1 MQITTKTIN
10 DSIGNTEIRY
20 FAVTDDNFDGT
31 ARGYGYKSLQKLKKA
46 YWFYQNKD
54 KIRDKQNKAKKFLD
68 ENPQIKQLLG
78 DYFSEQNYLY
88 ALKDGEEITMESF
101 LMALDKDN
109 LPGII
114 KKLCENKDIWR
125 VILKLIQIKRENH

>member
-10 DSIGNTEIRY
+10 DGIGNTEIRY

-31 ARGYGYKSLQKLKKA
+31 AQGYGYKSLQKLKKA

-54 KIRDKQNKAKKFLD
+54 KIRAKQNKAKKFLD
-68 ENPQIKQLLG
+68 ENLQIKQLLE
-78 DYFSEQNYLY
+78 DYFSEQNYFY
-88 ALKDGEEITMESF
+88 ALKDGKELTMESF

-109 LPGII
+109 FQGII
-114 KKLCENKDIWR
+114 KKLCENKYIWR
-125 VILKLIQIKRENH
+125 NILKLI